1 MAIVAAIMTLIV
13 VIAGA
18 ISGDGGAGG
27 SVGVGSGGTLHGYTP
42 VSGDYDVYTASPNSA
57 PVISDIATLKKAFG
71 GYATNSKL
79 LAEAQTFLDMQQKY
93 KVNAIFAAA
102 VSIQETTAGTNG
114 SYAKDGHNWFNYMKI
129 GGIDQLEGYLGTMDS
144 WCKWDS
150 DRNGIMGFGY
160 YISQHS
166 SCYFSQGEYTVSAIG
181 AHYCAPPDNWIK
193 GVKGFMTQLYAA
205 AGVSQSLNFN
215 GDFLQVAR
223 TCHKYF
229 EDNKFT
235 YSDSGSS
242 IPYPNGTT
250 YTDCSAYVTWVL
262 YEYGYTELGG
272 HQKVSSWY
280 SNQENWK
287 AYGWQKINID
297 DIQAG
302 DIVSMDGHVEIYA
315 GDKYVLNC
323 GSPEAIQRSQTESL
337 FASRASVIDY
347 YRGRNGFGIRVT
359 AKK

>member
-1 MAIVAAIMTLIV
+1 M
-13 VIAGA
+13 
-18 ISGDGGAGG
+18 
-27 SVGVGSGGTLHGYTP
+27 
-42 VSGDYDVYTASPNSA
+42 
-57 PVISDIATLKKAFG
+57 
-71 GYATNSKL
+71 
-79 LAEAQTFLDMQQKY
+79 
-93 KVNAIFAAA
+93 
-102 VSIQETTAGTNG
+102 
-114 SYAKDGHNWFNYMKI
+114 
-129 GGIDQLEGYLGTMDS
+129 
-144 WCKWDS
+144 S